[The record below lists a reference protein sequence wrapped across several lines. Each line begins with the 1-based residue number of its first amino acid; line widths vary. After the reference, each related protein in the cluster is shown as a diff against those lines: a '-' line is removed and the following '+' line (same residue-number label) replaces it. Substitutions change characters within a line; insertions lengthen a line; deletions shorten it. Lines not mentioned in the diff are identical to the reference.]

1 MAGRKVMI
9 VLFGDISFDG
19 RAKRMAEIARS
30 LGEVLLVSTS
40 ASSTEDLA
48 DPAFVH
54 YRVAIKESWGK
65 LRRHLALWQAVLVQA
80 WRWRP
85 HIVFAQNFFATLP
98 GLAAARIAGA
108 KLVYDAYELIIP
120 EPARVMSPRDRF
132 WYLLERLAAPRA
144 DLVVA
149 ANAERA
155 ERMLR
160 HYRLR
165 TPPTHM
171 RNIPPMPHIDDEAL
185 GKALHSFP
193 TMARR
198 TATETILIY
207 QGDIALSRGIARFV
221 AALDHLPDS
230 YRMVVAGTGP
240 DAGRLAQLAARHTA
254 TGRFATLGRVPN
266 DMLAALT
273 SLADIG
279 IVTYPYAG
287 LNNVYCAPNK
297 LFEYA
302 QAGLPIV
309 SSDQPTLQKLLG
321 EHPFGTLLSRDLDGE
336 GIAAAIQLVAR
347 NSVELKRWH
356 APFLAAN
363 TAETERTRL
372 MHALA
377 PHLSQND

>member
-1 MAGRKVMI
+1 MI

-40 ASSTEDLA
+40 TSPTKDST

-54 YRVAIKESWGK
+54 CRVVMKEGWGK
-65 LRRHLALWQAVLVQA
+65 FRRHMALWQTALVQA
-80 WRWRP
+80 HRWRP
-85 HIVFAQNFFATLP
+85 HIVFAQNFFTTLP

-120 EPARVMSPRDRF
+120 ETTRVMSPRDRF
-132 WYLLERLAAPRA
+132 WYLLERIAAPRA

-165 TPPTHM
+165 TTPTHM
-171 RNIPPMPHIDDEAL
+171 RNIPPMPRIDDEARN
-185 GKALHSFP
+185 KALRRFP
-193 TMARR
+193 IMARR
-198 TATETILIY
+198 MATETILIY
-207 QGDIALSRGIARFV
+207 QGDIALGRGIARFV

-240 DAGRLAQLAARHTA
+240 DAERLAQLAARHTA
-254 TGRFATLGRVPN
+254 TGRFVSLGRIPN

-309 SSDQPTLQKLLG
+309 SSDQPTLQNLLA
-321 EHPFGTLLSRDLDGE
+321 EYPIGTLLSRDLDSE
-336 GIAAAIQLVAR
+336 GIATAIQWVAR
-347 NSVELKRWH
+347 NSVELRRWH
-356 APFLAAN
+356 APFLAVH

-377 PHLSQND
+377 PHL